1 MSTYRERVVW
11 FVVGLCLGV
20 VLGVGGMVL
29 SRQSRPVP
37 IVISPP
43 EPTAAPVPTATPSA
57 VQVYVSGQVAAPAVY
72 ELPPGSRVED
82 AVTAAG
88 GFTAQ
93 AQPAGVNLAQSLFDG
108 MQIYVPAE
116 GEVPNLIVPVATAP
130 AGTTNNSNGGLVNI
144 NTAGL
149 EELDTLPGIGPSTA
163 QNIIDYR
170 ESNGPFATLE
180 AIMDVPGIGEAK
192 FNQIK
197 DLITLQ

>member
-1 MSTYRERVVW
+1 MDTYRERVVW
-11 FVVGLCLGV
+11 LVVGLCLGV

-43 EPTAAPVPTATPSA
+43 EPTETPLPTATPSA

-72 ELPPGSRVED
+72 QLPPGSRVED
-82 AVTAAG
+82 AVTMAG

-93 AQPAGVNLAQSLFDG
+93 AQPALVNLAQPLVDG

-116 GEVPNLIVPVATAP
+116 GEVTNLVVPLATAP
-130 AGTTNNSNGGLVNI
+130 AGTTSNNGGLVNI

-170 ESNGPFATLE
+170 ETNGPFATLE
-180 AIMDVPGIGEAK
+180 EIMEVPGIGEAK

>member
-1 MSTYRERVVW
+1 MKAYSERVVW

-20 VLGVGGMVL
+20 VLGVGGMVI

-43 EPTAAPVPTATPSA
+43 EPTAAPLLTATPSA
-57 VQVYVSGQVAAPAVY
+57 VQVYVSGQVAAPDVY
-72 ELPPGSRVED
+72 ELPPDGRVED

-93 AQPAGVNLAQSLFDG
+93 AQPALVNLAQPLFDG

-116 GEVPNLIVPVATAP
+116 GEEASLPLPVATAP
-130 AGTTNNSNGGLVNI
+130 AGTSNSGDLVNI

-170 ESNGPFATLE
+170 ESNGPFETLE
-180 AIMDVPGIGEAK
+180 EIMDVPGIGEAK

-197 DLITLQ
+197 DLITIH